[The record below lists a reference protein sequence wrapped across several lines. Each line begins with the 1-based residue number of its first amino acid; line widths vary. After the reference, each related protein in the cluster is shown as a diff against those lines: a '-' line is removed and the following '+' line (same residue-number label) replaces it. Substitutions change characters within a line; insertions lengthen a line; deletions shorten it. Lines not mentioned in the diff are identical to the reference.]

1 MRKLIGHASILKELV
16 EFHSKKILPNKIL
29 LSGNKG
35 IGKSLLVNHLLKSI
49 YAKDNKMN
57 IENLIDQNTHPN
69 IFKIYKKDDKKTI
82 EISQIRDMINF
93 QNHSSFNNMHKTI
106 VIDDIEFLNLSS
118 TNALLKTLEEPNSQD
133 IFILIYN
140 SNFKISDTLKSRCI
154 EFKLNLKQREII
166 DIINEYFN
174 DQVYEKISNDF
185 KNLYTS
191 PSFIISFVSFL
202 NENKIAYNELS
213 IEKFLILISK
223 NKYYSKNNFIK
234 NNYNVFIEL
243 FFFKNINV
251 TKNIP
256 FKVKDYF
263 YNKLTQIKNYNLDIE
278 SFFMEFEEKLLSE

>member
-223 NKYYSKNNFIK
+223 IQKIILLKIIIMYLLNYFFSKI
-234 NNYNVFIEL
+234 
-243 FFFKNINV
+243 
-251 TKNIP
+251 
-256 FKVKDYF
+256 
-263 YNKLTQIKNYNLDIE
+263 
-278 SFFMEFEEKLLSE
+278 